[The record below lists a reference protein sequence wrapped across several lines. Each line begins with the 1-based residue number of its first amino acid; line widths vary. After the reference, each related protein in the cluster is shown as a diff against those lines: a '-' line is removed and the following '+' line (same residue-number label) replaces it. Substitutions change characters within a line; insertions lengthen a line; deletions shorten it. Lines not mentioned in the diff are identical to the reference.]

1 MNPYADK
8 NYLHAKIHA
17 LRSQLLT
24 RNDFIEIINAQ
35 KPHLA
40 FPTLI
45 SENDSED
52 LSKVKEI
59 VFRRQ
64 IKKVLVFMESSDC
77 YWALFEAF
85 LRFFETGNVK
95 LLLAKAFGR
104 PVAIEQWNDISPY
117 HAFEKDLL
125 RRDIS
130 LDEVKTL
137 LGNTY
142 LNNVIADDFPS
153 RYEELESRID
163 FCAVRYF
170 LSFSKEILFN
180 QRSIFQEVMLRKIVL
195 LRIVW
200 GFRLRENYGW
210 DNDKISSHLA
220 SLYDLIDEFD
230 GKDELVINTER
241 QINRELN
248 QSLGRIAEVSDI
260 ENELERH
267 FRSYI
272 WRIFSRDFH
281 SIYCVISYLWL
292 LYYQVQNLFR
302 IIEGFR
308 FKVSPDIIS
317 KKIISEL

>member
-17 LRSQLLT
+17 LRSQLLR

-35 KPHLA
+35 RPHLA

-59 VFRRQ
+59 IFRNQ
-64 IKKVLVFMESSDC
+64 IKKVLLFIESSN
-77 YWALFEAF
+77 YYRALFEAF

-104 PVAIEQWNDISPY
+104 TVGIEQWNDISPY
-117 HAFEKDLL
+117 NVFERGLL
-125 RRDIS
+125 GRDIS
-130 LDEVKTL
+130 LGEFKPL

-142 LNNVIADDFPS
+142 LKNVIADDFPS

-163 FCAVRYF
+163 FCTVRYF
-170 LSFSKEILFN
+170 LSFSKEILLN

-200 GFRLRENYGW
+200 GFRLRQNYGW
-210 DNDKISSHLA
+210 DNDKISSHLS
-220 SLYDLIDEFD
+220 SLYDLIDEFN
-230 GKDELVINTER
+230 GKDELVLKTER

-248 QSLGRIAEVSDI
+248 QSSGRIPEVSDI

-272 WRIFSRDFH
+272 WKFFSRDFH

-292 LYYQVQNLFR
+292 LYYQIQNLFR

-308 FKVSPDIIS
+308 FNVSPDIIS
-317 KKIISEL
+317 KKIICEL

>member
-17 LRSQLLT
+17 LRSQLLR
-24 RNDFIEIINAQ
+24 RNDYIEIINAQ

-59 VFRRQ
+59 IFRNQ
-64 IKKVLVFMESSDC
+64 IKKVLLFIESSNYC
-77 YWALFEAF
+77 RALFEAF

-104 PVAIEQWNDISPY
+104 TVGIEQWNDISPY
-117 HAFEKDLL
+117 NVFERGLL
-125 RRDIS
+125 GRDIS
-130 LDEVKTL
+130 LGEFKLL
-137 LGNTY
+137 LGNSY
-142 LNNVIADDFPS
+142 LKNVIADGFPP

-163 FCAVRYF
+163 FCTVRYF
-170 LSFSKEILFN
+170 LSFSKEILLN

-200 GFRLRENYGW
+200 SFRLSQNYGW
-210 DNDKISSHLA
+210 DDDKISSHLV
-220 SLYDLIDEFD
+220 SLYDFIDEFN
-230 GKDELVINTER
+230 GKAELIIKIER
-241 QINRELN
+241 QMNKKFHQTSDGIP
-248 QSLGRIAEVSDI
+248 EVSDI
-260 ENELERH
+260 ENELERD
-267 FRSYI
+267 FWTYI
-272 WRIFSRDFH
+272 WKNFSRDFH

-292 LYYQVQNLFR
+292 LYYQIQNLFR

-308 FKVSPDIIS
+308 FNVSPDIIS
-317 KKIISEL
+317 KKIICEL